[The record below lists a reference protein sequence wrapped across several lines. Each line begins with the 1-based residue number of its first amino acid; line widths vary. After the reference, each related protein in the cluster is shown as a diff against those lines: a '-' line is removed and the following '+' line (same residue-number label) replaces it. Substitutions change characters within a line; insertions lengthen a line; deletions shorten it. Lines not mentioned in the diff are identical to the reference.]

1 MYTLTFRCN
10 LYKTLVLIINFNY
23 AEHLIEK
30 TEERHEQN
38 IQTIGYTFHSINNKL
53 LIDFIHFQNTPGFL
67 PCTVELNSSL
77 SLSSSKIFIASLIL
91 NVSNG
96 YQFKHPNQLTLFLPS
111 KYKFYFMSTS
121 NAPSW

>member
-1 MYTLTFRCN
+1 
-10 LYKTLVLIINFNY
+10 VLIIDFNY

-38 IQTIGYTFHSINNKL
+38 IQTVGYSFHSINDKL

-67 PCTVELNSSL
+67 LCTIELNSSL

-91 NVSNG
+91 NASNG
-96 YQFKHPNQLTLFLPS
+96 YQSKHPNQLTLFLPS
-111 KYKFYFMSTS
+111 KYKFYFMPIPDALS
-121 NAPSW
+121 